1 MDLAWA
7 NAKFSLIAVSCD
19 FQGGI
24 AKTQSADYLFY
35 RGQAL
40 RLANGLLSVPPVE
53 IADSTFGTVASLCN
67 LYIMMGNLP
76 SEEVHVAGL
85 KQMIMVR
92 RRQITGE
99 LQGVVRKIVSW

>member
-1 MDLAWA
+1 
-7 NAKFSLIAVSCD
+7 LIAVSCD

-24 AKTQSADYLFY
+24 GQTKSTDYLFY

-67 LYIMMGNLP
+67 LDIMMGNLP
-76 SEEVHVAGL
+76 SVEVHVAGL
-85 KQMIMVR
+85 EKMIMVR
-92 RRQITGE
+92 HRQMM
-99 LQGVVRKIVSW
+99 